1 MLWGE
6 PGLELSGEV
15 GIDACCGVNL
25 AWGCGGWVRF
35 GFWFWSFRAGWQG
48 LLFVFG
54 GSGLAAGFSLGGE
67 GSFDWATRVTSLRA

>member
-1 MLWGE
+1 MRLSCLLWGE
-6 PGLELSGEV
+6 PGV
-15 GIDACCGVNL
+15 GL
-25 AWGCGGWVRF
+25 WGAGAIRF
-35 GFWFWSFRAGWQG
+35 LLWSFRAGWQG